1 MESLL
6 AQWFKLGSPRL
17 GDRKG
22 VVGVAGVDLIKAVA
36 SGDQD
41 ALRELYR
48 VHSHELFVFI
58 LRRLG
63 DRQLAEETLQD
74 VMLAVWRGAKSYRAD
89 ASVRTWLYSIAH
101 RRVSSAMRKL
111 PKRVTAYD
119 PDLMESHAAGPADRL
134 EVSDLEAAI
143 VAALSELPERQ
154 RLVIELIYLH
164 GLTGPEAAR
173 VLGVPVGT
181 VKSRQ
186 NRALRALRPLLEE
199 FDDVY

>member
-6 AQWFKLGSPRL
+6 AQWFKFGSPRL

-36 SGDQD
+36 AGDQD

-74 VMLAVWRGAKSYRAD
+74 VMLTEWRGAKSYRAD

-111 PKRVTAYD
+111 PKRVTAYE

-134 EVSDLEAAI
+134 EVSDLESAI
-143 VAALSELPERQ
+143 LTALSELPEHQ
-154 RLVIELIYLH
+154 RVVIELIYLH

-186 NRALRALRPLLEE
+186 NRALRALRPLLKE
-199 FDDVY
+199 FDDAH

>member
-1 MESLL
+1 
-6 AQWFKLGSPRL
+6 L

-22 VVGVAGVDLIKAVA
+22 VVGVAGVDLIRAVA
-36 SGDQD
+36 AGDQD

-48 VHSHELFVFI
+48 LHSRELFVFI

-74 VMLAVWRGAKSYRAD
+74 VMLAVWRGAKSFRAD

-111 PKRVTAYD
+111 PERVTAYE
-119 PDLMESHAAGPADRL
+119 PDLMESHADGPADKL
-134 EVSDLEAAI
+134 EISDLEAAI

-154 RLVIELIYLH
+154 RVVIELIYLH